1 MEIKDLIKESIDEL
15 NEQLDDDKQLMYSSE
30 VRLLGKNAS
39 IDSMEFVTFITI
51 LEERISDELDQ
62 DIKIVSDKAFSRE
75 RSPFLSFE
83 SLEEFVT
90 ELIKD
95 VESR

>member
-1 MEIKDLIKESIDEL
+1 MNIRDLIKESIEEL
-15 NEQLDDDKQLMYSSE
+15 NEQMDDDKQLMYSGD

-62 DIKIVSDKAFSRE
+62 NIKIVSDKAFSRE

-83 SLEEFVT
+83 SLEEFIA
-90 ELIKD
+90 ELIEE
-95 VESR
+95 VES